1 MEMLRSK
8 SIIALT
14 VMILGVSYLTAID
27 NVNASHSASNNQEF
41 ISERA

>member
-14 VMILGVSYLTAID
+14 VMILGVSYLTTID
-27 NVNASHSASNNQEF
+27 NVNVSHSAPNNQKI

>member
-14 VMILGVSYLTAID
+14 VMILGVSYLTGIN
-27 NVNASHSASNNQEF
+27 NVNASHSAPKNQEI

>member
-8 SIIALT
+8 SII
-14 VMILGVSYLTAID
+14 VFVIMILGVSY
-27 NVNASHSASNNQEF
+27 VSALSSSYQSNHKGSEI

>member
-1 MEMLRSK
+1 MEMLKSK

-14 VMILGVSYLTAID
+14 IMILGVSYLTAID
-27 NVNASHSASNNQEF
+27 NVNASHSAPKTQEI

>member
-1 MEMLRSK
+1 MEMLKSK

-14 VMILGVSYLTAID
+14 VMVLGVSYLTAVN
-27 NVNASHSASNNQEF
+27 NVNASHSAPKSQEI

>member
-27 NVNASHSASNNQEF
+27 NVNASHSAPNTREI

>member
-14 VMILGVSYLTAID
+14 IMILGVSYLSAVN
-27 NVNASHSASNNQEF
+27 NVNVSHSVSKTHEI

>member
-8 SIIALT
+8 SII
-14 VMILGVSYLTAID
+14 VFVIMILGVSYMSATSD
-27 NVNASHSASNNQEF
+27 SYQNAHKGSEI